1 LLKERKLSEIVLLGE
16 DTDRESR
23 LQGLRSKMDK
33 FRRLSIPAHERGF
46 TGGTLNGKSIG
57 LPSEDT
63 EIDFTG
69 FDTRILES
77 KIVATVTSI
86 LGKKR
91 TSSCFVVT
99 GNGKGVIGFGT
110 GKGSFS
116 SAAIRLAKTNASKRL
131 LKVDLFENRTLFH
144 NFYQEYYYTKI
155 YAERKPAG
163 YGLKCHR
170 VIKLICELLGLKD
183 IHVKMDGSM
192 NVRNMAKAFLN
203 GLLKQNKYH
212 EIANKKGLH
221 VVEMKKEMYQYPVV
235 LASPTERTVRHEN
248 ELSHEFEKDINL
260 YVLDNK
266 YRMKKNKRTP
276 FYVDYPLYKRYKQR
290 KERDNIQKKARV
302 QRLSL
307 LTDDSLS
314 AVTYPRKPVP
324 KVVAQAE
331 EATA

>member
-1 LLKERKLSEIVLLGE
+1 LSVSTQGAKKGRGRGRAGNQRKNLNIGQEIGTGKIKVEWPGLNAPLLKERKLSDIVLLGE
-16 DTDRESR
+16 DTDRETR

-63 EIDFTG
+63 ESNSLFLTSTISTKNKQQNVFYLLVDFTG

-99 GNGKGVIGFGT
+99 GNGKGVIGFGS

-131 LKVDLFENRTLFH
+131 LKIDLFEDRTLFH

-203 GLLKQNKYH
+203 GLLKQVS
-212 EIANKKGLH
+212 KKDNFDEKC
-221 VVEMKKEMYQYPVV
+221 VVSF
-235 LASPTERTVRHEN
+235 LN
-248 ELSHEFEKDINL
+248 
-260 YVLDNK
+260 
-266 YRMKKNKRTP
+266 
-276 FYVDYPLYKRYKQR
+276 
-290 KERDNIQKKARV
+290 
-302 QRLSL
+302 
-307 LTDDSLS
+307 
-314 AVTYPRKPVP
+314 
-324 KVVAQAE
+324 
-331 EATA
+331 